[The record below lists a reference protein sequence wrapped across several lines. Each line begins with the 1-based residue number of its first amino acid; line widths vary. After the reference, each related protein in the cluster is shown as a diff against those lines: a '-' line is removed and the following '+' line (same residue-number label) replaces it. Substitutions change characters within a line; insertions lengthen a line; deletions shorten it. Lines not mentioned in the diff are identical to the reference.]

1 MTLSTILDSAVKSA
15 PKLSRAQ
22 IAADNYS
29 FLTGKRA
36 PDNLPESWAD
46 RFVIINIR
54 GQL

>member
-1 MTLSTILDSAVKSA
+1 MSLSEILSLAIESA

-46 RFVIINIR
+46 RFIIIKV
-54 GQL
+54 Q